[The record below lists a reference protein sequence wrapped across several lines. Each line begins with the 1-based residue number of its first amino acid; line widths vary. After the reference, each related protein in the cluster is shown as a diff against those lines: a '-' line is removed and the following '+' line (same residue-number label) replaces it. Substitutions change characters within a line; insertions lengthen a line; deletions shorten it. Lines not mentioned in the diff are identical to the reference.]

1 MEIIL
6 HGLNGVAFHRVRKDV
21 GARVFYA
28 ISKSSAL
35 VPENKA
41 EFVTVHFNFN
51 AIIKIIG
58 DTLYIDLGGLKSS
71 IDREEFDRI
80 EIY

>member
-6 HGLNGVAFHRVRKDV
+6 HRLNGVAFHRARNDI

-28 ISKSSAL
+28 ISKSAAL
-35 VPENKA
+35 VPEDKD
-41 EFVTVHFNFN
+41 EFVTVHFNHN

-71 IDREEFDRI
+71 IDRSEFETI